1 MPPSYMARY
10 LPILIQLLLGIGLA
24 CIIVTLSY
32 FVGRHKRS
40 AVKGRAYECGM
51 DPVGDAGH
59 RFSVKFYL
67 VAIVFILFDIEAV
80 FLIPWAIR
88 LRQLKLF
95 GFFEML
101 VYMLIVL
108 AGFYYIWTKGVIDWN
123 QPEGVLGGLGPS
135 PSGEEPLD

>member
-1 MPPSYMARY
+1 MPPYYMARY
-10 LPILIQLLLGIGLA
+10 LPILVQLLLGIGLA
-24 CIIVTLSY
+24 SIVVTLSY
-32 FVGRHKRS
+32 LIGRHKRS

-51 DPVGDAGH
+51 DPVGDADH

-80 FLIPWAIR
+80 FLIPWAIEMH
-88 LRQLKLF
+88 QLKLF

-108 AGFYYIWTKGVIDWN
+108 AGFYYIWTQGVIDWN
-123 QPEGVLGGLGPS
+123 QPEGSDG
-135 PSGEEPLD
+135 EPL